1 MKGLDGA
8 EFAGTECGSD
18 RAGLSGDEVGTM
30 DDGVLRVEVSHL
42 NGTTHLAVIGEL
54 DANSTLALQAPL
66 YELSL
71 ERHILVDMA
80 GVGFI
85 DSSGL
90 KVLLAQRMRMV
101 ESDGS
106 IYICNPS
113 EAVRRLIET
122 TGLTDVLLE
131 TRTLVDD

>member
-1 MKGLDGA
+1 MED
-8 EFAGTECGSD
+8 
-18 RAGLSGDEVGTM
+18 
-30 DDGVLRVEVSHL
+30 VLRVDISHL
-42 NGTTHLAVIGEL
+42 NGTTFVTVTGEL

-66 YELSL
+66 CELSL

-90 KVLLAQRMRMV
+90 KVLLAQRIRMS

-106 IYICNPS
+106 IHIRNPS

-122 TGLTDVLLE
+122 TGLTDILLE
-131 TRTLVDD
+131 PKTLVDD